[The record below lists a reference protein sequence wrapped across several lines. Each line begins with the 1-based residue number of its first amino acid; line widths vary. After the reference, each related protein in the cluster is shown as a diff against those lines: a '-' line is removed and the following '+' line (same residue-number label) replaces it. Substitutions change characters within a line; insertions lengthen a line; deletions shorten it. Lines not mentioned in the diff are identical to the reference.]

1 MSTGLEALRV
11 LVADDHERRAAGHDR
26 DLHGLD
32 DDARQQVGTGPDTR
46 DDIPTV
52 AEPAQRDKTPNES

>member
-1 MSTGLEALRV
+1 MCIRDRPGST
-11 LVADDHERRAAGHDR
+11 RRSEQDST
-26 DLHGLD
+26 GLD